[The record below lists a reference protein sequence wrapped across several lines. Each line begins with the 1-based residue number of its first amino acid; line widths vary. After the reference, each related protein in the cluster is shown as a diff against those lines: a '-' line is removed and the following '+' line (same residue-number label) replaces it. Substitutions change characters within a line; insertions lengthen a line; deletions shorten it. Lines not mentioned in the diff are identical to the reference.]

1 MKRMITAVIIILLS
15 MNMIFAEQTIKTNVE
30 QYKIKD
36 ESKNIKE
43 VREYLKKR
51 QEKIEKEK
59 KKKKPE
65 SSLRRFGVQFFSSGA
80 MAYLSTWILSRLFS
94 MVTTRNSSELP
105 DTYWIFIITNSAG
118 MATYIAVKD
127 YYDVQLI
134 RGNQEDRYS
143 NRNQNFYRL
152 SLLSSRF

>member
-1 MKRMITAVIIILLS
+1 MKRITAAVIIILLG
-15 MNMIFAEQTIKTNVE
+15 MNIIFAGQTVKTNVE

-43 VREYLKKR
+43 VTEYLKKR
-51 QEKIEKEK
+51 QEKIEKAK
-59 KKKKPE
+59 KKIKPE
-65 SSLRRFGVQFFSSGA
+65 SSLRRFEVQFLSSGA
-80 MAYLSTWILSRLFS
+80 MVYLSTWLFSRLFS
-94 MVTTRNSSELP
+94 MATTRNFSELP
-105 DTYWIFIITNSAG
+105 DTYWIFIITNSVG

-127 YYDVQLI
+127 YYDVQRI
-134 RGNQEDRYS
+134 QESREDRYS